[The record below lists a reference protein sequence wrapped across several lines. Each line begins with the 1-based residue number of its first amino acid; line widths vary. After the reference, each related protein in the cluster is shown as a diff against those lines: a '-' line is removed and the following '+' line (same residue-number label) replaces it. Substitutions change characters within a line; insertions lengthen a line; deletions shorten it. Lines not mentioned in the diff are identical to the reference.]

1 MTRRHTSILSG
12 LAFLQLA
19 FGVLPSQAAERIL
32 RSTPLTSCGR
42 THGEVRLV
50 VRGNARGVQVLLNSK
65 VLRQVLGRIH
75 EKEGK
80 VWPPE
85 RTGYE
90 ASQRYLTALEAVGDG
105 LHAAKLRERRNAGAH
120 YDRRSRLLIEFL
132 WSRDSHSV
140 LLGVPLL
147 EIQGQSVS
155 IAEISPLVQLDLP
168 GAYVRRNILIIA
180 AEHFELTEA
189 EAARLLGVGEGDLD
203 SNPNE

>member
-1 MTRRHTSILSG
+1 MTRRHMSTLAG
-12 LAFLQLA
+12 LAVLQLIVGA
-19 FGVLPSQAAERIL
+19 LPSQAADQIL
-32 RSTPLTSCGR
+32 RSTPLTSSGR

-75 EKEGK
+75 EKERNA
-80 VWPPE
+80 WPPE
-85 RTGYE
+85 RAGHE

-147 EIQGQSVS
+147 ENQGQSES
-155 IAEISPLVQLDLP
+155 IAEIAPLAQLDLS
-168 GAYVRRNILIIA
+168 GEYVRRNILIIA